1 MARKPALPEVPNA
14 SAMQRLGDLGLD
26 IFAHTPV
33 AMGEALVGLADIPTM
48 GYAGKALEEI
58 GYDPKTLHA
67 MINRQMSEER
77 QHEQVAQSEAYDES
91 FWKGLG
97 YSVTNPAPAIGTII
111 QSLPMMYGGR
121 AIAQGLMKATPML
134 PAIAGGI
141 GEGTIAGGMTLEQIR
156 QDAEGGVLTP
166 EQYALGLGAGAVT
179 GGLGYL
185 GGRLAGKLGIEDID
199 IPNLTPEK
207 AIAEGARKSLVRR
220 IGEGAITEG
229 VFEELPQSMQETIA
243 SNLAL
248 GKEWDEGLSE
258 SAGLGL
264 LTGAAMG
271 GAVQGQ
277 QSAKAKIFNAMI
289 NKTRVE
295 SEKVAAFDEAQQKF
309 QADKQRAE
317 TAHKEA
323 VIDGKE
329 SADLLGDAPTID
341 EQRLDESIDK
351 SQAEASEAIQEATAE
366 AEELQEVVRRS
377 TEESVENETAAQIV
391 EMLAPFKSK
400 LNAGD
405 EFEANII
412 FAARQDLSKKE
423 FRALLQSVY
432 GSAGAVAADQIYPKL
447 QGVLEGIA
455 YEAEEAIRFHT
466 EIEGRPDAK
475 ELQAYVQEI
484 EDIDAQKKEIQ
495 KELRWHKDEPHSSAA
510 QQLRDRAAELENQR
524 VSLERKISAKT
535 GKKYEHT
542 KPARYKEEVPLPTE
556 EISDEDWLAYAGM
569 DTKPEPQAPSQPS
582 AIKST
587 HPVYKVFGQEVE
599 KIVGG
604 KKKVLSN
611 TQPIQE
617 GWYQL
622 QDGTEIRI
630 EGGKA
635 ALSFKQLE
643 AAGKAEAWAQK
654 EGYQS
659 LEDAAE
665 NGTSRIKAF
674 IKGKRS
680 LYMANIAEIDRTKVE
695 LGEKQRKGLERHAA
709 EAGMEASKRDRARG
723 REAGE
728 QELKW
733 EYFDSEGMDPA
744 SMKFLDEQ
752 GKPIPFEDMG
762 ASISRQMEGGERG
775 KIYVK
780 PVLKDGTVLPER
792 LISEFDMRQHL
803 KAKSRAIPKQR
814 EIRSHEK
821 AQAIDE
827 MLLEAKI
834 EETVPR
840 DMDEETHEYLL
851 NERKK
856 EIEQEGYI
864 DGEPLGEKSIDAAKK
879 KLALKKRK
887 EGETQLLEGEDVYHE
902 GDIPAQ
908 PREFIGEEREF
919 DAESLDFFM
928 KMRRFKSVKKL
939 VDPLAANSKA
949 LKKRVDAVVAIM
961 DNNPDLKGGY
971 SIYIGEMIQHLAQ
984 THDFKTIIDF
994 IKQEENILSIAELQ
1008 GIPESLEDLTEF
1020 VNSGMKPY
1028 ETEEEINNA
1037 LTADEL
1043 DMFIARVW
1051 TAVQRAVVDSE
1062 MLDDNRKAVARFV
1075 QEPRGAIK
1083 FVRDFFDYGATTV
1096 PDRISVKE
1104 MTELARAYRKEFGAE
1119 IDIEVMAVLVQAT
1132 KDQRLIDYLKD
1143 PEQKMRQFKGDH
1155 DVSGLYPYTPETPK
1169 VRKVQR
1175 EENKKTR
1182 KKLNKSAYQAFK
1194 DMTKTITTAKIDQTV
1209 VAGFYRALH
1218 KLASEG
1224 HSTKARLFDPVR
1236 IVGYM
1241 SNDPEVRKAF
1251 SVRKETKTA
1260 TGKIIKQEVPF
1271 EERLTIVKELWQKS
1285 RIEYGTWTKR
1295 FVKEEAIGGLT
1306 AENIEV
1312 IKSKGAMHVQDI
1324 DKEIKLRDESFE
1336 YKSMAETKN
1345 VTGYRTRTAT
1355 VVESVTYKSLGTGAS
1370 VTINE
1375 PTPKQMEMVKERD
1388 PDYKVKTVE
1397 MPYMKPKEIKDL
1409 GKTRVVTASEESQAT
1424 GDAKVYQVKLNDGDP
1439 IDMSWPEIVRGRRK
1453 GDEIEIL
1460 GDAATYAVRVKN
1472 TKTGQW
1478 VGKKVR
1484 YDQLQ
1489 FLKKKILEAHA
1500 KKTKVKIEDMT
1511 QDEVAKALDP
1521 YMRHVEY
1528 RGQQQIFPWD
1538 QSTLLYPLYDKAI
1551 SQGVISMED
1560 VGRQITNISYLKQ
1573 VNREITEAKAREE
1586 SFDELAVL
1594 KNDISNKIAA
1604 FNVGVKSK
1612 LVVNDFVASMVVDP
1626 EYFERMAEA
1635 YEIKGKTAEDLFEI
1649 FVRNGYNIDT
1659 TTMQVERMKRDQDM
1673 KEAHDLFLSKAKTP
1687 EAREKQIRSY
1697 VKDRLPKSPTLQKLF
1712 DKVLDNRASIIEVDD
1727 TFRSRQLFVAVQVY
1741 DLIDN
1746 AIGDRLVN
1754 RLGEDA
1760 TANEII
1766 KENWERLEQS
1776 FSTAANLRHSA
1787 GQNVPEDM
1795 IFTDTDTNMREK
1807 RKLDAFEQEL
1817 VDKNPT
1823 MTIGRL
1829 MSKKASA
1836 FYRAVAKAFG
1846 ADLVI
1851 VSDTFYQSRYIAK
1864 ASDGKA
1870 KIIINIQSPTQF
1882 SRIFGHELFHHVVAK
1897 AAPNEYKAF
1906 RKAVIDVVTE
1916 LNEDGTSENY
1926 GAWVGVVER
1935 MMRQRGIEYKENQDS
1950 VPFADLIEYLSEKG
1964 VSEEEIMAEIFA
1976 SMVHDKGF
1984 YDALAKTFAGK
1995 GLAARMIV
2003 HLIEKVEQV
2012 AEIALRT
2019 YEGQPLYENGLLLNQ
2034 DQLKQMHELFADFVG
2049 SAMLSTAPIT
2059 AEYTRMH
2066 TSFGRKTVSDLNER
2080 LANQKSWFQGTW
2092 KKIFPEGT
2100 KNRKEVMSQLETHM
2114 QASVDWMKKMKPK
2127 VMWAD
2132 WMADRMSLKYMNLIA
2147 HGQSKQ
2153 VAKVRYS
2160 IISKHKK
2167 AFKNMTT
2174 EEKRVFHDL
2183 FVKGL
2188 HTRYVYK
2195 DAEGEKQTVLSKAD
2209 VPYGYKYST
2218 VVTDVGFADVN
2229 TPEGRERY
2237 KKFGYSDEIV
2247 DAMVAFKKVADEVY
2261 EELKKIYPDLD
2272 RHEFHYG
2279 QSIKWYRKDGVEL
2292 DYKYDWDSSPD
2303 HSYLEGRK
2311 QFLKG
2316 KNMEK
2321 TTEQIEADGF
2331 EYLHLD
2337 PDRMLLDY
2345 VHDTYKLIY
2354 FKKALGQAMNDGH
2367 AKIFYIANQAMA
2379 AEKGYFPVND
2389 GALRII
2395 QNMAMPHGTKI
2406 ITMVL

>member
-179 GGLGYL
+179 GGLGFL
-185 GGRLAGKLGIEDID
+185 GGKLAGKLGIEDID

-377 TEESVENETAAQIV
+377 AEESVENETAAQIV

-447 QGVLEGIA
+447 QGVLENIA
-455 YEAEEAIRFHT
+455 YEAEKTIKFHT
-466 EIEGRPDAK
+466 DMGSPDSHA
-475 ELQAYVQEI
+475 
-484 EDIDAQKKEIQ
+484 
-495 KELRWHKDEPHSSAA
+495 
-510 QQLRDRAAELENQR
+510 
-524 VSLERKISAKT
+524 
-535 GKKYEHT
+535 
-542 KPARYKEEVPLPTE
+542 
-556 EISDEDWLAYAGM
+556 EISEEDWLAYAGM

-733 EYFDSEGMDPA
+733 EYFDSEGIDPG
-744 SMKFLDEQ
+744 SLKFLDEQ

-840 DMDEETHEYLL
+840 DLDEETHEYLIQ
-851 NERKK
+851 ERAK
-856 EIEQEGYI
+856 EIAQEGML

-887 EGETQLLEGEDVYHE
+887 EGEAQLLEGEDVYHE

-908 PREFIGEEREF
+908 PREFVGEEREF

-928 KMRRFKSVKKL
+928 KMRRFKSIKKL

-1075 QEPRGAIK
+1075 QDPRGAIK
-1083 FVRDFFDYGATTV
+1083 LIHDFFDYSERTFT
-1096 PDRISVKE
+1096 PDKKGRKVVKGGKTFTAVEETGMESQQPLKPLPDKITVKE
-1104 MTELARAYRKEFGAE
+1104 MTQLARMYRKEFGAE
-1119 IDIEVMAVLVQAT
+1119 IDIEVMAVLVHAT
-1132 KDQRLIDYLKD
+1132 KDQRLLDYLKD

-1169 VRKVQR
+1169 VRKEQR

-1194 DMTKTITTAKIDQTV
+1194 DMTKIITTAKIDQTV

-1312 IKSKGAMHVQDI
+1312 IKSEGAMHVQDI

-1355 VVESVTYKSLGTGAS
+1355 VVESVTYKS
-1370 VTINE
+1370 
-1375 PTPKQMEMVKERD
+1375 
-1388 PDYKVKTVE
+1388 
-1397 MPYMKPKEIKDL
+1397 
-1409 GKTRVVTASEESQAT
+1409 
-1424 GDAKVYQVKLNDGDP
+1424 
-1439 IDMSWPEIVRGRRK
+1439 
-1453 GDEIEIL
+1453 
-1460 GDAATYAVRVKN
+1460 
-1472 TKTGQW
+1472 
-1478 VGKKVR
+1478 
-1484 YDQLQ
+1484 
-1489 FLKKKILEAHA
+1489 H
-1500 KKTKVKIEDMT
+1500 
-1511 QDEVAKALDP
+1511 
-1521 YMRHVEY
+1521 
-1528 RGQQQIFPWD
+1528 
-1538 QSTLLYPLYDKAI
+1538 
-1551 SQGVISMED
+1551 
-1560 VGRQITNISYLKQ
+1560 
-1573 VNREITEAKAREE
+1573 
-1586 SFDELAVL
+1586 
-1594 KNDISNKIAA
+1594 
-1604 FNVGVKSK
+1604 
-1612 LVVNDFVASMVVDP
+1612 
-1626 EYFERMAEA
+1626 
-1635 YEIKGKTAEDLFEI
+1635 
-1649 FVRNGYNIDT
+1649 
-1659 TTMQVERMKRDQDM
+1659 
-1673 KEAHDLFLSKAKTP
+1673 
-1687 EAREKQIRSY
+1687 
-1697 VKDRLPKSPTLQKLF
+1697 
-1712 DKVLDNRASIIEVDD
+1712 
-1727 TFRSRQLFVAVQVY
+1727 
-1741 DLIDN
+1741 
-1746 AIGDRLVN
+1746 
-1754 RLGEDA
+1754 GE
-1760 TANEII
+1760 
-1766 KENWERLEQS
+1766 
-1776 FSTAANLRHSA
+1776 
-1787 GQNVPEDM
+1787 
-1795 IFTDTDTNMREK
+1795 
-1807 RKLDAFEQEL
+1807 
-1817 VDKNPT
+1817 
-1823 MTIGRL
+1823 
-1829 MSKKASA
+1829 
-1836 FYRAVAKAFG
+1836 
-1846 ADLVI
+1846 
-1851 VSDTFYQSRYIAK
+1851 
-1864 ASDGKA
+1864 
-1870 KIIINIQSPTQF
+1870 
-1882 SRIFGHELFHHVVAK
+1882 
-1897 AAPNEYKAF
+1897 
-1906 RKAVIDVVTE
+1906 
-1916 LNEDGTSENY
+1916 
-1926 GAWVGVVER
+1926 
-1935 MMRQRGIEYKENQDS
+1935 
-1950 VPFADLIEYLSEKG
+1950 
-1964 VSEEEIMAEIFA
+1964 
-1976 SMVHDKGF
+1976 
-1984 YDALAKTFAGK
+1984 
-1995 GLAARMIV
+1995 
-2003 HLIEKVEQV
+2003 
-2012 AEIALRT
+2012 
-2019 YEGQPLYENGLLLNQ
+2019 
-2034 DQLKQMHELFADFVG
+2034 
-2049 SAMLSTAPIT
+2049 
-2059 AEYTRMH
+2059 
-2066 TSFGRKTVSDLNER
+2066 
-2080 LANQKSWFQGTW
+2080 
-2092 KKIFPEGT
+2092 
-2100 KNRKEVMSQLETHM
+2100 
-2114 QASVDWMKKMKPK
+2114 
-2127 VMWAD
+2127 
-2132 WMADRMSLKYMNLIA
+2132 
-2147 HGQSKQ
+2147 
-2153 VAKVRYS
+2153 
-2160 IISKHKK
+2160 
-2167 AFKNMTT
+2167 
-2174 EEKRVFHDL
+2174 
-2183 FVKGL
+2183 
-2188 HTRYVYK
+2188 
-2195 DAEGEKQTVLSKAD
+2195 
-2209 VPYGYKYST
+2209 
-2218 VVTDVGFADVN
+2218 
-2229 TPEGRERY
+2229 RER
-2237 KKFGYSDEIV
+2237 S
-2247 DAMVAFKKVADEVY
+2247 
-2261 EELKKIYPDLD
+2261 
-2272 RHEFHYG
+2272 
-2279 QSIKWYRKDGVEL
+2279 
-2292 DYKYDWDSSPD
+2292 
-2303 HSYLEGRK
+2303 
-2311 QFLKG
+2311 
-2316 KNMEK
+2316 
-2321 TTEQIEADGF
+2321 
-2331 EYLHLD
+2331 
-2337 PDRMLLDY
+2337 
-2345 VHDTYKLIY
+2345 
-2354 FKKALGQAMNDGH
+2354 
-2367 AKIFYIANQAMA
+2367 
-2379 AEKGYFPVND
+2379 
-2389 GALRII
+2389 
-2395 QNMAMPHGTKI
+2395 
-2406 ITMVL
+2406 